1 MYTNKEQSEKLLA
14 AGIERDSC
22 DMVVFAGRSKK
33 EPYKSW
39 KPEPKPADMG
49 KEKEW
54 MPVWSDDALL
64 DMLPSIIRD
73 PENDTQYKLNVT
85 KSAIPG
91 LGVFKNV
98 SYINMS
104 TGKPWRAF
112 MNKYITQA
120 LCNAVIEILCGSY
133 EIGNFSWNENE

>member
-22 DMVVFAGRSKK
+22 DMAVFAGRSKTD
-33 EPYKSW
+33 PYKNW
-39 KPEPKPADMG
+39 KPEPKQDNT
-49 KEKEW
+49 KKEW

-64 DMLPSIIRD
+64 DMLPNIIND
-73 PENDTQYKLNVT
+73 PENDTRYKLNVN
-85 KSAIPG
+85 KVAISG
-91 LGVFKNV
+91 LGIFKNV

-112 MNKYITQA
+112 MNKYLTQA
-120 LCNAVIEILCGSY
+120 LCNAVREILCGSY

>member
-22 DMVVFAGRSKK
+22 DMAVFIGRSKTD
-33 EPYKSW
+33 PYKNW
-39 KPEPKPADMG
+39 KPEPKQDNM
-49 KEKEW
+49 KKEW
-54 MPVWSDDALL
+54 MPAWSDDALL
-64 DMLPSIIRD
+64 DMLPNIIND
-73 PENDTQYKLNVT
+73 PENDTRYKLNVN
-85 KSAIPG
+85 KVAIPG
-91 LGVFKNV
+91 LGIFKNV

-112 MNKYITQA
+112 MNKYLTQA
-120 LCNAVIEILCGSY
+120 LCNAVLEILCGSY